1 LIKKLP
7 LLVKEVVNG
16 CDTCIRNKLTHH
28 APYGQIGIIP
38 IPGRPWKIISW
49 DFVVKLP
56 PSKDLLTG
64 VVYDAILVIMERLTK
79 YMILIPYQEL
89 STAEQLA
96 YAFLFYVVANH
107 GIPEE
112 IVSDRDK
119 LFISKF

>member
-1 LIKKLP
+1 MGMILIPDRL
-7 LLVKEVVNG
+7 
-16 CDTCIRNKLTHH
+16 
-28 APYGQIGIIP
+28 
-38 IPGRPWKIISW
+38 WKMISW

-56 PSKDLLTG
+56 PSKDPLTG

-79 YMILIPYQEL
+79 YMILILYQES

-112 IVSDRDK
+112 IVSDQDK
-119 LFISKF
+119 LFISKFWTAFTVYVGTKQKLLTSFYL